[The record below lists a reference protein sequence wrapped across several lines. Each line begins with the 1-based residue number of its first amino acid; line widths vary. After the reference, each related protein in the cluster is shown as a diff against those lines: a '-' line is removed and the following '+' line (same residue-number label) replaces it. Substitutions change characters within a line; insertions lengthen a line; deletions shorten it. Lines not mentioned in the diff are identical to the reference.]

1 MALSCYV
8 ATISRLLY
16 RAAPTSMLMPTAN
29 NNIRSLKY
37 LHAEKMT
44 RKSAKHLVERKI
56 MRIFAAEYHK
66 YITNMR
72 TVRQNSINNVTF
84 HSQVNKDAPNVT
96 TLQAMSECESGK
108 ELEELTIDNINNLEE
123 YISKL

>member
-1 MALSCYV
+1 
-8 ATISRLLY
+8 
-16 RAAPTSMLMPTAN
+16 MP
-29 NNIRSLKY
+29 K
-37 LHAEKMT
+37 KMT

>member
-1 MALSCYV
+1 
-8 ATISRLLY
+8 
-16 RAAPTSMLMPTAN
+16 MLMPTAN
-29 NNIRSLKY
+29 NHIRSLKY

-44 RKSAKHLVERKI
+44 RKSAKHLVEWKI